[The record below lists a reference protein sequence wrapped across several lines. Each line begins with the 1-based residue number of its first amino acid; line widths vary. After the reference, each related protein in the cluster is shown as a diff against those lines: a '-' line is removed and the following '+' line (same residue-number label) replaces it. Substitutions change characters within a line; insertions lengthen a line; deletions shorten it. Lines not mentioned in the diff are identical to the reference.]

1 MMLQVWQLIATLAD
15 FSGDIHVSLIGFSVA
30 TGSEVIGDT
39 AHNWLNPCGVLYG
52 IAGGFMKKGG

>member
-39 AHNWLNPCGVLYG
+39 AHN
-52 IAGGFMKKGG
+52 